1 MKFEASI
8 KMDNAAFE
16 DAPASELARILRA
29 IAARVEAGT
38 FDGFEWDING
48 NRVASWAVTGK
59 AEG

>member
-29 IAARVEAGT
+29 IAARVEAGD
-38 FDGFEWDING
+38 FDGKAVDANG
-48 NRVASWAVTGK
+48 NKVGSWAVTGK